1 MSEDLSR
8 TTFALRNPG
17 QRSVH
22 RPRTVLV
29 LGGGGMRGMSHVG
42 VLKAM
47 RTLGIEYDAIVGTS
61 IGALVGGMAAGGYPI
76 EKIESLVAAVQ
87 KEDYFRLN
95 FVKFLLKGTRAQSMY
110 RGDTFRSSLKRI
122 LPDIPFSEMKVPFY
136 CNAVRLESGGTVFW
150 GTPGMDDI
158 PLVDAVYSSCAL
170 PGIFEPYER
179 DGYNYMDG
187 GMVDSVPLRFAKTL
201 NPDLIIAVD
210 LSLKGTFKA
219 PDYKNRLLST
229 LYRTFEI
236 VEEVLVEQSLHMHV
250 DYRVALIQ
258 PKVSHTS
265 RFDFEKVPEVVAAGE
280 EEALKVLTSHAAT
293 RDLVRDVVVDGLS
306 CPVRPRDYVSIRID
320 TEKCIGCGMCEM
332 VCETDAFWARGE
344 KASVRKLSNYE
355 CTRDH
360 ACARNCPTDA
370 ISLGNL

>member
-1 MSEDLSR
+1 
-8 TTFALRNPG
+8 
-17 QRSVH
+17 
-22 RPRTVLV
+22 
-29 LGGGGMRGMSHVG
+29 MRGLAHVG

-61 IGALVGGMAAGGYPI
+61 IGALIGSMAAGGMPI
-76 EKIESLVAAVQ
+76 ERIESLVAGIHKA
-87 KEDYFRLN
+87 DYFRLA
-95 FVKFLLKGTRAQSMY
+95 FVKFLLKGTRARSMY
-110 RGDTFRSSLKRI
+110 RGDKFRHALSRI
-122 LPDIPFSEMKVPFY
+122 LPPTGFRDMKVPFF

-150 GTPGMDDI
+150 GTPGFDDI
-158 PLVDAVYSSCAL
+158 SLVDAVYSSCAL
-170 PGIFEPYER
+170 PGIFEPYEH

-210 LSLKGTFKA
+210 LSVKGTFKT
-219 PDYKNRLLST
+219 PDYRNRVLTT

-250 DYRVALIQ
+250 DWRVALIQ
-258 PKVSHTS
+258 PKVGGTS
-265 RFDFEKVPEVVAAGE
+265 RFDFDRLPEVVKEGE
-280 EEALKVLTSHAAT
+280 EETIKVLTTHAAT
-293 RDLVRDVVVDGLS
+293 RDLVQERVVEGLWS
-306 CPVRPRDYVSIRID
+306 PVTPRDFVSIRID
-320 TEKCIGCGMCEM
+320 PTRCIGCGMCEM
-332 VCETDAFWARGE
+332 VCETEAYWARGE
-344 KASVRKLSNYE
+344 KASVRKLRNYE